1 MDNSNLCIASLGG
14 GHGLY
19 QTLLAARGVDPA
31 TITAIVT
38 VADDGG
44 SSGRLRREFGMIPPG
59 DIRMALAA
67 LAADDEEGE
76 LWRQTLQ
83 HRFGGTGGLAGH
95 SLGNLLIAGLTEILD
110 SQQAAFDRVA
120 ELTRSRGRV
129 LPVVNQPLDIEAD
142 VAGLDDDPRIMR
154 PVRGQVAVAT
164 TPGSV
169 RRVRLIPEHPIANP
183 LALEALADAELVT
196 LGPGSWFSSVI
207 PHLLVPEVVE
217 AINRTDAHRTVVLNL
232 TAEPGETQ
240 GFSSER
246 HIHMLTQH
254 APTLTVDSILVD
266 DSTITTRT
274 ERDFLQRAASAI
286 GAEVVYR
293 ELHSTDE
300 GGNPTQLHDPQKLA
314 EAFRELL

>member
-1 MDNSNLCIASLGG
+1 M
-14 GHGLY
+14 
-19 QTLLAARGVDPA
+19 
-31 TITAIVT
+31 
-38 VADDGG
+38 
-44 SSGRLRREFGMIPPG
+44 
-59 DIRMALAA
+59 
-67 LAADDEEGE
+67 
-76 LWRQTLQ
+76 
-83 HRFGGTGGLAGH
+83 
-95 SLGNLLIAGLTEILD
+95 
-110 SQQAAFDRVA
+110 
-120 ELTRSRGRV
+120 
-129 LPVVNQPLDIEAD
+129 
-142 VAGLDDDPRIMR
+142 
-154 PVRGQVAVAT
+154 
-164 TPGSV
+164 
-169 RRVRLIPEHPIANP
+169 
-183 LALEALADAELVT
+183 
-196 LGPGSWFSSVI
+196 I